1 MADSEVQKKYPAV
14 LLFGPPGVGKGT
26 QGKILGVIP
35 GFFHLSSGDVFRSL
49 DINSPEAQ
57 AALPFISR
65 GELAPDELTMKI
77 WLNGLNGQIATSLYK
92 PYEDLLI
99 LDGIPRSVP
108 QVALLS
114 EYCDVHSIVELVCKD
129 EEKMIHRI
137 KRRALREHRLDD
149 ANEDVIRRRFEVYH
163 RDSHPVIKE
172 YPPEMVT
179 QVDAMQSPA
188 EVLRS
193 VLKVIIPVQNE
204 HFLSSR
210 RT

>member
-1 MADSEVQKKYPAV
+1 MAESEPQKKHPAV

-92 PYEDLLI
+92 PYEDLLV

-108 QVALLS
+108 QVSLLS
-114 EYCDVHSIVELVCKD
+114 AYCDVHRIVELVCSD

-137 KRRALREHRLDD
+137 KRRAIREHRLDD
-149 ANEDVIRRRFEVYH
+149 ANEDVIRRRFEVYR
-163 RDSHPVIKE
+163 RDSMPVIGE
-172 YPPEMVT
+172 YPPEIVT
-179 QVDAMQSPA
+179 SVDAMRSPA

-193 VLKVIIPVQNE
+193 VLEVLVPVQNE
-204 HFLSSR
+204 HFQSSR
-210 RT
+210 RS

>member
-1 MADSEVQKKYPAV
+1 MTETPEKYPAV

-26 QGKILGVIP
+26 QGKILGHIP

-49 DINSPEAQ
+49 DINSAQAQ

-77 WLNGLNGQIATSLYK
+77 WLNGLNGQIALSAYK

-108 QVALLS
+108 QVELLK
-114 EYCDVHSIVELVCKD
+114 EYCDVHGIVQLGSAD
-129 EEKMIHRI
+129 EEQMIHRL

-149 ANEDVIRRRFEVYH
+149 ANEEVIRHRFEVYH
-163 RDSHPVIKE
+163 RDSEPVLRE
-172 YPPEMVT
+172 YDPALIT
-179 QVDAMQSPA
+179 NVDAMHSPA

-193 VLKVIIPVQNE
+193 VLDVIIPVQNK
-204 HFLSSR
+204 HFRSAVR
-210 RT
+210 P